1 MKRGAFKVR
10 TRQAGTA
17 AVEFSLVGII
27 FFAIVFGTLELAR
40 WEFLLNTLQE
50 VTRRAAAAA
59 ANADFSDTAL
69 HKVQADAV
77 FRDSLGPLAF
87 GDPVTAENVTI
98 DYLSVSTTNWDLK
111 HVSARPACPARNQLN
126 CMTDPH
132 ADNCIRFVRAR
143 VCKSMDDAGN
153 CTPLSYAMV
162 FPFLDLS
169 GVKLPSSETIVPAGS
184 LGSSGGSIGDATCS

>member
-1 MKRGAFKVR
+1 MKRVAFKVR
-10 TRQAGTA
+10 TRQAGGV
-17 AVEFSLVGII
+17 AVEFSLVAII
-27 FFAIVFGTLELAR
+27 FFTVVFGTLELAR

-69 HKVQADAV
+69 QKVQADAV
-77 FRDSLGPLAF
+77 FRNSVGPLAL

-98 DYLSVSTTNWDLK
+98 DYLSVSNTNWDLK
-111 HVSARPACPARNQLN
+111 HVSARPACPARSQLN

-143 VCKSMDDAGN
+143 VCKSMDAAGN
-153 CTPLSYAMV
+153 CTPLSYQMV

-169 GVKLPSSETIVPAGS
+169 GVNLPTSETIVPVGS
-184 LGSSGGSIGDATCS
+184 LGATADSIVDSTCS